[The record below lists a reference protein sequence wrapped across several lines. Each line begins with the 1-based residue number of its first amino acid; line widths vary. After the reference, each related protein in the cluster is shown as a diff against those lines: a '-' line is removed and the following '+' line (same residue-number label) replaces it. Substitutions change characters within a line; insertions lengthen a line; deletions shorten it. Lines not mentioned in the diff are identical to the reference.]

1 MARVK
6 IVTFCWNQTRKRI
19 HRINGSMSRT
29 VNSSNVELEYKKRKF
44 LEGKVRY
51 FKILIKVSLQA
62 TPVRNF
68 TRHRL
73 YLHTQLHRVCR
84 NTMIR
89 IHGKRVLTVLAFVM
103 AIFVSFQ
110 LGLIWNTRSSFFDIV
125 REQLDGS
132 RAQSVHTYIQINS
145 SVSDVSLFNIRC
157 TFECSYLKLFFVLNV
172 RCSKSQNQGTGYYNI
187 YRQSG

>member
-73 YLHTQLHRVCR
+73 YLHTQLHRVCS

-110 LGLIWNTRSSFFDIV
+110 LGLIWSTRSSFFDII
-125 REQLDGS
+125 REQLDVES
-132 RAQSVHTYIQINS
+132 HVQRLQ
-145 SVSDVSLFNIRC
+145 LRELKFNR
-157 TFECSYLKLFFVLNV
+157 TTTST
-172 RCSKSQNQGTGYYNI
+172 SQVNYK
-187 YRQSG
+187 